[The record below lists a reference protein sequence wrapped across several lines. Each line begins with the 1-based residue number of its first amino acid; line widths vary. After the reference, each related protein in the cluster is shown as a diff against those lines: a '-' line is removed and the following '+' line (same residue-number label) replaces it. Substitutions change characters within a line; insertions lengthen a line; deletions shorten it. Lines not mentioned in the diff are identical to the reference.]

1 MRAGPLKHRCE
12 VSKPHLESNRSGGA
26 TKTWLPVGKVWAEI
40 TMPTG
45 RVEPV
50 AEQLT
55 ATITAE
61 IRVRPRS
68 DFAAEW
74 RLTER
79 GVTYRGG
86 RAAGQRPDHDAAV
99 VFIGPEPLRCTMKMK
114 IQALGPLS
122 GACGEREKKEIFE
135 VERAYGQGL
144 IARGYAVEIIDKA
157 EKPTKAD
164 QAKE

>member
-1 MRAGPLKHRCE
+1 MKAGPLKHRCE
-12 VSKPHLESNRSGGA
+12 VSKPQLEPNRSGGA

-45 RVEPV
+45 RVKPV

-79 GVTYRGG
+79 GVTY
-86 RAAGQRPDHDAAV
+86 QVEAV
-99 VFIGPEPLRCTMKMK
+99 LLDNDRTMMR
-114 IQALGPLS
+114 LLCSSVPN
-122 GACGEREKKEIFE
+122 
-135 VERAYGQGL
+135 
-144 IARGYAVEIIDKA
+144 
-157 EKPTKAD
+157 P
-164 QAKE
+164 